1 MIVEL
6 PRGWPSS
13 GQFAPP
19 STARWTDPSAVRR
32 GLPYET
38 GKLFVGA
45 IGEAPIGIRDDRHVL
60 TVAGSR
66 AGKGTSVLI
75 PNLSL
80 YPGSMVVIDPK
91 GELATITAA
100 RRGQGSQLCRGMG
113 QNVHVLDPFKV
124 SVNSAPQYHA
134 SYNPLDFVDVQ
145 KENAIDEADLI
156 AESLIYPNPGDR
168 ESHWSL
174 AARNL
179 LKGLILYIAVVCRD
193 KPELR
198 NLLQVRALLS
208 SGSLTKTL
216 EVMEKQA
223 GRGLIGDAMSQE
235 ATPILDMGENE
246 RGSVLSTARTQTK
259 FLSSPAMR
267 HVLASSSFDFTH
279 LKKAPS
285 TVYLCLPAMRMGTH
299 NRWLRLMINQALSA
313 MERLREKPVG
323 GDTIFLMDE
332 FPVLGQM
339 ESVQV
344 AIGQIAG
351 FGVKLWPVIQDLSQ
365 LQRNYPDGWETFFS
379 NSGVVQCFGNTDL
392 RTTEYLSRG
401 LGQVVLDTASVGD
414 VTVGDRLRGA
424 TGVTTS
430 KQSVPLLHPDEIARM
445 FARRHNNQLLMLA
458 GREPIQIE
466 RIHYFNHTLFSG
478 LYEPDPAFAA

>member
-1 MIVEL
+1 MIVDL
-6 PRGWPSS
+6 PRGWPTSD
-13 GQFAPP
+13 QFAPP
-19 STARWTDPSAVRR
+19 STAKWTNPNVVGR

-38 GKLFVGA
+38 GQLFVGA
-45 IGEAPIGIRDDRHVL
+45 VGTIPIGIRDDRHVL

-75 PNLSL
+75 PNLCL

-100 RRGQGSQLCRGMG
+100 RRGQGSELCKGMG
-113 QNVHVLDPFKV
+113 QGVHVLDPFQI
-124 SVNSAPQYHA
+124 STNSAPKYRA
-134 SYNPLDFVDVQ
+134 SYNPMDFIDTQ
-145 KENAIDEADLI
+145 QESAIDEADLI
-156 AESLIYPNPGDR
+156 SESLIYSDPGDKD
-168 ESHWSL
+168 SHWVN
-174 AARNL
+174 AGRNL
-179 LKGLILYIAVVCRD
+179 LKGLILFVAAAYRD
-193 KPELR
+193 QPENR
-198 NLLQVRALLS
+198 NLLQVRAILS
-208 SGSLTKTL
+208 SGNLFKTL
-216 EVMEKQA
+216 ESMEKQA
-223 GRGLIGDAMSQE
+223 GKGAIGDTLAQE
-235 ATPILDMGENE
+235 ATPLLDMGEDE

-267 HVLASSSFDFTH
+267 HVLSSSSFDFTH
-279 LKKAPS
+279 LKQRPT

-313 MERLREKPVG
+313 MERLRQKPVG

-332 FPVLGQM
+332 FPVLGRM

-365 LQRNYPDGWETFFS
+365 LQRNYSDGWETFFS

-392 RTTEYLSRG
+392 RTTEYLSKS
-401 LGQVVLDTASVGD
+401 LGEVVLETASVGD
-414 VTVGDRLRGA
+414 VTMTDRLRGA

-430 KQSVPLLHPDEIARM
+430 KQSVPLLRPDEIART
-445 FARRHNNQLLMLA
+445 FARRHDNQLLLLA

-466 RIHYFNHTLFSG
+466 RVHYFSHDLFSG
-478 LYEPDPAFAA
+478 LYEPDPAYAD